1 MGTHGAPMRTH
12 GAPIGC
18 PWGPIGDP
26 WGTHGDPWGTHWGP
40 MGTHG
45 DSWGP
50 WEPMGAHGDPW
61 EHVGPIAHGGGGCT
75 AANFCKSA
83 YLRGGLG
90 WKAGNHSLGRG
101 WSPGHPLR
109 GPLTKRDSMGSA
121 PPNSQNSPL
130 EPGGG
135 AELINYGVNHRGV
148 EGVGV
153 ARVARCRRCR
163 QRAK

>member
-12 GAPIGC
+12 GAPIG
-18 PWGPIGDP
+18 
-26 WGTHGDPWGTHWGP
+26 GTWGP

-45 DSWGP
+45 AHGNP
-50 WEPMGAHGDPW
+50 WEPMGTHGNAWGPW
-61 EHVGPIAHGGGGCT
+61 PMVVGVAPPRIFARVLIS
-75 AANFCKSA
+75 AAA
-83 YLRGGLG
+83 PG

-130 EPGGG
+130 EPGG
-135 AELINYGVNHRGV
+135 AELV
-148 EGVGV
+148 
-153 ARVARCRRCR
+153 
-163 QRAK
+163 